1 MSVMGFF
8 RRRDFVSR
16 SGRKSAALSNCH
28 DALTAALELLP
39 RRRVRANDRFRGPEE
54 LFMRHEFVTRAA
66 TIVVGAGLM
75 LGGCATREDV
85 ERAQASADAAHQ
97 QAAAAM
103 AAAQQAQ
110 GTANQALSTAQSAAT
125 TAQAAQA
132 AAAQMGARH
141 EEWKAEHHARH
152 HRHRH
157 GQRG

>member
-1 MSVMGFF
+1 MALRRSGRLSITSSTAPVLVIWRMSVMGFF

-75 LGGCATREDV
+75 LGGCAT
-85 ERAQASADAAHQ
+85 
-97 QAAAAM
+97 
-103 AAAQQAQ
+103 
-110 GTANQALSTAQSAAT
+110 
-125 TAQAAQA
+125 
-132 AAAQMGARH
+132 
-141 EEWKAEHHARH
+141 
-152 HRHRH
+152 
-157 GQRG
+157 